1 VHQQTFTPHDLDRAL
16 EYYEAALDIQPDYAA
31 VYAGI
36 ALIWGSKLVLGMAS
50 ARGPVGRRVV
60 PSSRMAK
67 LIYITNATLDGYI
80 EDQSGAFDWGNPDQ
94 IFDFITELMRP
105 IGTHLLGR
113 RLYQAMAHWDAPVE
127 SYPPEQ
133 RDFARVWQ
141 KAEQIV
147 FSRTLT
153 DAPTRIGRVERE
165 FDPEATRKLKRESE
179 HDIFIGGAELAGLAL
194 ESNLIDECHLF
205 LHPVIVGGGK
215 PAFRA
220 ALRRDLE
227 LLETRH
233 FGTGVIHLRYRVRG
247 ATP

>member
-1 VHQQTFTPHDLDRAL
+1 M
-16 EYYEAALDIQPDYAA
+16 
-31 VYAGI
+31 
-36 ALIWGSKLVLGMAS
+36 S
-50 ARGPVGRRVV
+50 
-60 PSSRMAK
+60 K
-67 LIYITNATLDGYI
+67 LIYITHASLDGYI
-80 EDQSGAFDWGNPDQ
+80 EDQTGAFDWSNPDQ

-113 RLYQAMAHWDAPVE
+113 RLYETMAYWGAPVE
-127 SYPPEQ
+127 GYPPEH

-153 DAPTRIGRVERE
+153 GAPTRIARVERE

-194 ESNLIDECHLF
+194 ESDLVDECHLF

-215 PAFRA
+215 PAFRDI
-220 ALRRDLE
+220 RRDLE
-227 LLETRH
+227 LLETRR
-233 FGTGVIHLRYRVRG
+233 FGTGAIHLRYRVRG